1 MVIGVRA
8 FNVRNNL
15 ASQLPVLF
23 AYVENGGTI
32 IAQYNRPDGLKTE
45 QLAPFELH
53 LSGDRVTD
61 ENAAGHISRA
71 GPSGVEHAKQNHQ
84 RGF

>member
-8 FNVRNNL
+8 FNVRSDI

-32 IAQYNRPDGLKTE
+32 IAQYNRPDGLKTNT
-45 QLAPFELH
+45 LAPFELH

-61 ENAAGHISRA
+61 ENAAVTFLSP